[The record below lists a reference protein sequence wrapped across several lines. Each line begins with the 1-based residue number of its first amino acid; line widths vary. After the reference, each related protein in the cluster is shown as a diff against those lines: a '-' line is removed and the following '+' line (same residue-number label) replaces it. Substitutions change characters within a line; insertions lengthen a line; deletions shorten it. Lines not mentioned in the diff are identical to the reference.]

1 LIGPEKHK
9 SQKKKIATQ
18 LRVLVSL
25 LMDNRLNL
33 NDGTCCYP
41 IFDPYFDKFS
51 EKIKKRQKNNENPK
65 KCIVDIFASF

>member
-33 NDGTCCYP
+33 NDGTYKTLGREIDGEIRNVP
-41 IFDPYFDKFS
+41 
-51 EKIKKRQKNNENPK
+51 
-65 KCIVDIFASF
+65 V